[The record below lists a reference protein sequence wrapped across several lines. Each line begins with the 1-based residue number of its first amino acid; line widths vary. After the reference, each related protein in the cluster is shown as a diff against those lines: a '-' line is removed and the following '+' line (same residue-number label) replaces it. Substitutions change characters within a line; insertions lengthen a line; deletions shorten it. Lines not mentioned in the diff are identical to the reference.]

1 MLRQSDG
8 DGPPI
13 NPLSFDCKR
22 RNPSLSD
29 KDALHKHEGNSLAHI
44 AMFEEKVYDQSLS
57 CGEDSTE
64 HDDTHDRETSSAGDE
79 QLRAIMN
86 ALGLDGR
93 DRTVSTED
101 VLDQHERHFPASTS
115 VGRRTHPRSLHLFE
129 RGVHKLQATKQK
141 IRHQHTASSWRI
153 VARD

>member
-1 MLRQSDG
+1 MAHGCGICGR
-8 DGPPI
+8 
-13 NPLSFDCKR
+13 SFG
-22 RNPSLSD
+22 SMQ
-29 KDALHKHEGNSLAHI
+29 ALHQHQRGSPFHAI
-44 AMFEEKVYDQSLS
+44 
-57 CGEDSTE
+57 
-64 HDDTHDRETSSAGDE
+64 THDRETSSAGDE

-115 VGRRTHPRSLHLFE
+115 VGRRTHPRSLRLFE